1 MPFWDTAYDI
11 QSNTAFV
18 GFDADQSFV
27 GGGFTLTWNSHR
39 TTAIDFTNVFEAHE
53 YITKQANF
61 LFSSVMFDSDKGK
74 NIHKHF
80 HFRWLNKTLSRNE
93 LVTQPSLDYV

>member
-74 NIHKHF
+74 ISRNPF
-80 HFRWLNKTLSRNE
+80 HFRWLNKSYSETN
-93 LVTQPSLDYV
+93 